1 VCREEEAGPK
11 IATIRKRA
19 VNEAVAAAEIMLKG
33 VARRRCT
40 FAKER
45 EGMDE
50 QVVNILMMTTR
61 TTEVGGDQ
69 WKWENKC
76 SVTTKINI

>member
-1 VCREEEAGPK
+1 VCQEEEAGQK

-19 VNEAVAAAEIMLKG
+19 ANEAVAAAEIMLKG
-33 VARRRCT
+33 VVRRRCT

-50 QVVNILMMTTR
+50 
-61 TTEVGGDQ
+61 
-69 WKWENKC
+69 
-76 SVTTKINI
+76 